1 MNKDNII
8 KSFGILLE
16 MLTDR
21 GHNVGHL
28 TEANLNEV
36 LKLDNLK
43 TAIEVIINGI
53 KVVYYTQPKPKW
65 SDLKKF
71 FEDEEPFE
79 GYILIVNESL
89 APNHV
94 KSINALN
101 MNIEVRTLASLQF
114 NIMKHVLVPKHE
126 VVKDKAVI
134 DELLEKYSLKTKFQF
149 PILLK
154 ADPVARWLGLKN
166 GDVVKVTRSSPTA
179 GEYIMYR
186 CCL

>member
-1 MNKDNII
+1 MNKESIV

-16 MLTDR
+16 MLKDR
-21 GHNVGHL
+21 GQNVGHL
-28 TEANLNEV
+28 SEANLNEV
-36 LKLDNLK
+36 LNLDNMK
-43 TAIEVIINGI
+43 SVIEVIINNT
-53 KVVYYTQPKPKW
+53 KVIYYTQPKPKW

-71 FEDEEPFE
+71 FEDEPPFS

-94 KSINALN
+94 KSIAALN

-126 VVKDKAVI
+126 VIKDAKEI
-134 DELLEKYSLKTKFQF
+134 EDILTKYSLKTKFQL
-149 PILLK
+149 PILLR

-166 GDVVKVTRSSPTA
+166 GDIVKITRSSPTA
-179 GEYIMYR
+179 GEYQMYR